1 MLPTRKMI
9 RLAVV
14 DDQML
19 VRQGL
24 LSLLAKMPDVLVVA
38 EAADGE
44 EALHLIPKAR
54 PDVLLLDVRMP
65 KLSGIEVMHQLTSK
79 GNLAPTILLTTF
91 DDDAAAR
98 AGIGAGAKGFLL
110 KDVSFQQLAE
120 AIRCVAAGGTL
131 IQPAVTEGVR
141 RRRRSG
147 AVPNC
152 EPEIENSLT
161 RRELEVLRLMS
172 AGYTNADI
180 ADMLH
185 LAEGTVKN
193 HVSTI
198 LSKLGVND
206 RTRAVLKGLD
216 RGYV

>member
-1 MLPTRKMI
+1 MFKGCFRSYVGRNMLPTRKMI

-98 AGIGAGAKGFLL
+98 AGISAGAKGFLL

-141 RRRRSG
+141 RRRRFA

-161 RRELEVLRLMS
+161 RRELEVL
-172 AGYTNADI
+172 
-180 ADMLH
+180 
-185 LAEGTVKN
+185 
-193 HVSTI
+193 
-198 LSKLGVND
+198 
-206 RTRAVLKGLD
+206 
-216 RGYV
+216 